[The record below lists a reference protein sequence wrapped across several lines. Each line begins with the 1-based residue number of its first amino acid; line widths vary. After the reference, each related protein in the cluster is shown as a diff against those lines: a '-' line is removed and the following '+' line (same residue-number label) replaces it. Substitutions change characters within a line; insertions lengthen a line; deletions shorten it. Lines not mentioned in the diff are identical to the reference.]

1 MGHCDRS
8 TRRTFIKAGGAAG
21 IVGLSGC
28 LGSGA
33 GGGSGDGESGG
44 DDSDGGGG
52 GDGGGTTGN
61 GGSSGPVELEFWH
74 IFGDV
79 LGGHLSD
86 IVARFND
93 EDNGITV
100 NLTSK
105 GGYTPTFQATMSAV
119 NAGNAPH
126 IGHFSTGDG
135 VAAIASEQFV
145 PVSDLLG
152 DRIDFQERFIPP
164 ITEYFKFPGSDKF
177 FSMPMNNSTAI
188 MNYNRDMFEEAG
200 LDPDSPPRTFPE
212 VRQVS
217 EQLVSETR
225 AEHGCAWANV
235 RWFVGQWHGWNEAYM
250 YDLKNGRDAP
260 EKGPTEI
267 NFHEETARTIY
278 EWWKGML
285 DDGLYMPTQQG
296 WGDASGAAMQSWKVG
311 ITLGSTAGLGR
322 TVTIAEEASQPFELG
337 AAPLFSPTEDRHGN
351 RVGGGSLFVPRQ
363 AIESDDEER
372 AIIEFFD
379 WITSPEPQA
388 EWFKNTGYFPIN
400 SDSRGLLEDE
410 GFFEENPAWTAGFR
424 SLEESSVSE
433 HTRMSI
439 VPQLPKINQDLM
451 DTWTAMR
458 QGKSVDEVLQSQKE
472 TIDGIL
478 QDNR

>member
-1 MGHCDRS
+1 
-8 TRRTFIKAGGAAG
+8 
-21 IVGLSGC
+21 VGLAGC
-28 LGSGA
+28 TGGGGNGNG
-33 GGGSGDGESGG
+33 GGGSGG
-44 DDSDGGGG
+44 DG
-52 GDGGGTTGN
+52 GDGGSSGDGGDGASSGNSGN
-61 GGSSGPVELEFWH
+61 GGETTLQFWH

-79 LGGHLSD
+79 LGGHLED
-86 IVARFND
+86 IVSTFND
-93 EDNGITV
+93 RDNGITV
-100 NLTSK
+100 ELTSK

-135 VAAIASEQFV
+135 VAAIASDQFV

-164 ITEYFKFPGSDKF
+164 LTDYFKFPGSDKF

-200 LDPDSPPRTFPE
+200 LDPDSPPRTFAE

-217 EQLVSETR
+217 EQLVSETQ

-235 RWFVGQWHGWNEAYM
+235 RWFVGQWHGWNDSFM
-250 YDLKNGRDAP
+250 YDMENGRQAP
-260 EKGPTEI
+260 QKGPSEI
-267 NFHEETARTIY
+267 YFDREPARSIY
-278 EWWKGML
+278 SWWKGML

-322 TVTIAEEASQPFELG
+322 TATIAEEASEPFELG
-337 AAPLFSPTEDRHGN
+337 AAPLFSPTEDRFGN
-351 RVGGGSLFVPRQ
+351 RIGGGSLFVPKQ
-363 AIESDDEER
+363 ALQSDAEEQ
-372 AIIEFFD
+372 AVVEFFD
-379 WITSPEPQA
+379 WITGPEPQA
-388 EWFKNTGYFPIN
+388 EWFKRTGYFPIN
-400 SDSRGLLEDE
+400 SDSRSLLEEE

-424 SLEESSVSE
+424 SLEESE
-433 HTRMSI
+433 TGPTTRMSI

-451 DTWTAMR
+451 DTWTSMR
-458 QGKSVDEVLQSQKE
+458 QGTPVDEVLASQKQA
-472 TIDGIL
+472 IDEIL